1 MITPEPS
8 PPEWENVPSDVS
20 LRRYRKGIPVVRV
33 IDSSVAHRLE
43 RSAVSR
49 HCLGCGTVQLVGMTI
64 PPIPEAFHAP
74 RDIALTRR
82 FSWIPAYAGMTVIKL
97 DVADRHSRAS
107 WPRRRTAPLSREEYR
122 ESTCVRVVCS
132 RHSLDSRESTPNNES
147 GGFPWKRESA
157 RDRVVRASSTGSTR
171 VKQLCL
177 LSPRPLQRGINA
189 FENAR
194 RAAATLVP
202 D

>member
-1 MITPEPS
+1 MITFEPS

-43 RSAVSR
+43 RNAVSR
-49 HCLGCGTVQLVGMTI
+49 HCLGCGTVQFVGMTI
-64 PPIPEAFHAP
+64 PPIPEAFHAS
-74 RDIALTRR
+74 RELALTRR
-82 FSWIPAYAGMTVIKL
+82 FSWIPVYAGMTEIKL
-97 DVADRHSRAS
+97 DVADRRSRAS
-107 WPRRRTAPLSREEYR
+107 WPRPEDLSPLSRKEHR
-122 ESTCVRVVCS
+122 GSTRVGVACS
-132 RHSLDSRESTPNNES
+132 CHSLDE
-147 GGFPWKRESA
+147 RESA
-157 RDRVVRASSTGSTR
+157 RNRVVRAGSTGSTS

-194 RAAATLVP
+194 RAAATLFP
-202 D
+202 G